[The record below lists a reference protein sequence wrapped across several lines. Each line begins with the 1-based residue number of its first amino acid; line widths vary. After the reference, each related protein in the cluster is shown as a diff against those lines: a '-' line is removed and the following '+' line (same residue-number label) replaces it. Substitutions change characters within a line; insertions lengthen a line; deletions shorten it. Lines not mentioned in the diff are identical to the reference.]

1 MAASCGTDGWHI
13 PGTLVAAKWPH
24 MALRHD
30 RKYLCGQGV
39 SCVELCICRTE
50 NPRVGGS
57 ILSLATTPIRVH
69 SDQIGDVSYR
79 NKLSP
84 VNQEGHPALRPF
96 AESHPEAMSIHGTG
110 ALVQRLHDPV
120 NPTELKLG

>member
-24 MALRHD
+24 VALRHD

-57 ILSLATTPIRVH
+57 ILSLATTPIRHLGRSPSHTPRRLMH
-69 SDQIGDVSYR
+69 S
-79 NKLSP
+79 P
-84 VNQEGHPALRPF
+84 
-96 AESHPEAMSIHGTG
+96 G
-110 ALVQRLHDPV
+110 AFHRLHDV
-120 NPTELKLG
+120 AYATELELGNFALVPLSCAPPLDPDRL

>member
-1 MAASCGTDGWHI
+1 MLDGPLWGRSNTR
-13 PGTLVAAKWPH
+13 PSVSGGQVAQLVE
-24 MALRHD
+24 
-30 RKYLCGQGV
+30 Q
-39 SCVELCICRTE
+39 RTE

-57 ILSLATTPIRVH
+57 IPPLATTPIRVH

-96 AESHPEAMSIHGTG
+96 AESHPEAIDAQSG
-110 ALVQRLHDPV
+110 RLRFIGYMMWSTPQS
-120 NPTELKLG
+120 LS

>member
-1 MAASCGTDGWHI
+1 
-13 PGTLVAAKWPH
+13 
-24 MALRHD
+24 
-30 RKYLCGQGV
+30 
-39 SCVELCICRTE
+39 
-50 NPRVGGS
+50 
-57 ILSLATTPIRVH
+57 
-69 SDQIGDVSYR
+69 
-79 NKLSP
+79 